1 MQVVSHW
8 LWYKCFSQRMY
19 DTISV
24 WSLKY
29 LITFWFLIFAGTT
42 LSKLTFTLFDFAC
55 TGAYT
60 SETYTVGACSTG
72 GVKYQIVPGTSGFVP
87 SLAPTTLPLESGY
100 SVVAQ
105 YTDPSCTVFK
115 SAVSHPLNSCNEYT
129 STLGVSGYVKYT
141 TTAYAI
147 ARTEYSDA
155 SCTTAVSILGPT
167 YTDFTGTCKSVNTG
181 ILSFP
186 SLISVNSNGV
196 PPSSL
201 TMASIRFVPI
211 YHSLWLAIHFKLY
224 FRFLVFSL
232 SLIWYYATL
241 NRIALYRTI
250 LRYTLS

>member
-1 MQVVSHW
+1 
-8 LWYKCFSQRMY
+8 MY

-42 LSKLTFTLFDFAC
+42 LSKLTFTLLDFAC
-55 TGAYT
+55 TGEYT
-60 SETYTVGACSTG
+60 SESYTVGACSG
-72 GVKYQIVPGTSGFVP
+72 GAKYQIVPGTSGFVP

-105 YTDPSCTVFK
+105 YTDPSCAVFK

-141 TTAYAI
+141 TSAYAI

-155 SCTTAVSILGPT
+155 SCTTAVSILGPA
-167 YTDFTGTCKSVNTG
+167 YIDFTGTCKSVKTG
-181 ILSFP
+181 VLSFP

-196 PPSSL
+196 PPSSI
-201 TMASIRFVPI
+201 TMASIRLVPI
-211 YHSLWLAIHFKLY
+211 YHSLWLAIYYKFY
-224 FRFLVFSL
+224 FRFLIFSL
-232 SLIWYYATL
+232 SLILYYATP

-250 LRYTLS
+250 LYYSLS